1 MAVAQPLPIL
11 RAALEETERDDVVRR
26 VSFLGPVSPEL
37 ALVDPEL
44 ASRARAL
51 LPEPAAAWLSCER
64 DSIQAPLRLEVVRPP
79 TPARAWPPR
88 AVAIAVAATV
98 AAAAGL
104 TATFVGRE
112 ASPPRT
118 ATPTLGA
125 PPVAPI
131 AAPSSA
137 PRSTATAP
145 ARATGANGAT
155 PSFVWPARE
164 GAKGYR
170 VALFHDGGQIFERD
184 VTATRLEMPSGWT
197 YEGRSYELSPGTY
210 RWVVWPLVGRE
221 KRIGTAIVSAEYVA

>member
-1 MAVAQPLPIL
+1 MAVAQPLPLL

-51 LPEPAAAWLSCER
+51 LPDPAATSLLHGREST
-64 DSIQAPLRLEVVRPP
+64 QAPPRLEVVRSP
-79 TPARAWPPR
+79 TPVRAWPSR
-88 AVAIAVAATV
+88 AVAVAVAAAVAAT
-98 AAAAGL
+98 AGL

-112 ASPPRT
+112 ASSPRT

-125 PPVAPI
+125 PPIAPI
-131 AAPSSA
+131 AVPSSA
-137 PRSTATAP
+137 PRSTAP
-145 ARATGANGAT
+145 AQATGGSGAT

-184 VTATRLEMPSGWT
+184 VTATRLEIPSGWT